1 MGYKKDGFHKNLED
15 KKSVAEAYKEYAA
28 YYQANGADVDFKVT
42 KAWKDIE
49 AEEIARNERN
59 KKNHENYLKRTGK
72 KPKPDEI
79 ETKEQENKKIE
90 KETWKKFLA
99 NLVAANQKSAQPRTQ
114 NMTFPEDVK
123 TGQDRAKYLKDNMI
137 LEIAGVYGNV
147 YYKDM
152 VNHMDNKELQ
162 KACEEPGKFAQKL
175 ARTHEHYR
183 SVFNNNKTANYAGEL
198 AENLSETKKSSKN
211 SKRYEKA
218 LQAMTDFSKGGAP
231 LPAVNAVKNYLS
243 DKAKPRWTKT
253 GRKRFQECMNFL
265 HDTMPPD
272 EFKQYCDGINR
283 DRGASTRHHKDY
295 ISPEMFGRPRT
306 PKELVQDLR
315 TKVKNGY
322 EITERDC
329 AAIEAGFQIG
339 NENGAL
345 DRAIDPAKLADRVER
360 IEIHAKDFMNN
371 IKGDPQEVLKAMLN
385 DPEIENSGFIGMQ
398 KRKENMAKE
407 KERQEKQAAHDKQ
420 AREEKERKLAENRKK
435 IEERMEKLKEVNPEA
450 HKQLVEMRAAA
461 EKETNTAHR
470 EEMMDAFRKERHKM
484 FKEFVPEPKVE
495 NNAPKAEV
503 KAPKAEHKAPVQ
515 ADGPVLVM

>member
-99 NLVAANQKSAQPRTQ
+99 NLVAANQKSKDKRTQ

-123 TGQDRAKYLKDNMI
+123 TGQERAKYLKDEMV

-183 SVFNNNKTANYAGEL
+183 SVNRNNKTANYAGEL
-198 AENLSETKKSSKN
+198 AENLKETKKSSKN
-211 SKRYEKA
+211 SKRYENA
-218 LQAMTDFSKGGAP
+218 LEAMEKFAKGGAP

-253 GRKRFQECMNFL
+253 GQKRFQECMNFL

-272 EFKQYCDGINR
+272 DFKQYCDGINSQ
-283 DRGASTRHHKDY
+283 RGVRGRHEKGY

-306 PKELVQDLR
+306 PQELVQDLR

-322 EITERDC
+322 EITDRDC
-329 AAIEAGFQIG
+329 AAIEAGFQLG
-339 NENGAL
+339 GKNE
-345 DRAIDPAKLADRVER
+345 AIDPAKLADQVER

-385 DPEIENSGFIGMQ
+385 DPEIENGGFISME

-420 AREEKERKLAENRKK
+420 AREERERKLAENRKK

-461 EKETNTAHR
+461 DKETNAAQKER
-470 EEMMDAFRKERHKM
+470 MMDAFRKERHKM

-515 ADGPVLVM
+515 AGGPVLGMG